1 MPVFIFAMKI
11 TLSFLFLHPG
21 VPLKPRRDMNF
32 EEDPEGHLK
41 VTWVSKFNISMEPVV
56 YILQSR
62 WNIGIHPSE
71 DHASP
76 WTTVAMVISLVML
89 ILFYGTE

>member
-1 MPVFIFAMKI
+1 MCNNKLVTWSVLA
-11 TLSFLFLHPG
+11 G
-21 VPLKPRRDMNF
+21 VPLKPRRDISF
-32 EEDPEGHLK
+32 LEDSEGRVK
-41 VTWVSKFNISMEPVV
+41 VMWVSKFNVSVEPVV

-76 WTTVAMVISLVML
+76 WATVAMVN
-89 ILFYGTE
+89 G

>member
-1 MPVFIFAMKI
+1 MKI
-11 TLSFLFLHPG
+11 ALSSLFPHPG

-76 WTTVAMVISLVML
+76 WTTVAMVIYLATPL
-89 ILFYGTE
+89 LWE

>member
-1 MPVFIFAMKI
+1 MDVFISAMKI
-11 TLSFLFLHPG
+11 TLSFLFPHPG

-76 WTTVAMVISLVML
+76 WTTVAMVMSLVL
-89 ILFYGTE
+89 PVLFYGTK